1 MLLVF
6 GGTTQAAAAIAIE
19 GGQIAEAPA
28 DEAGIQSYRG
38 IPYAAAPVGA
48 LRWKAPAPVR
58 PWDGVRGVSQWGA
71 HCMQNPRLGN
81 FDPLNPRMDEDCLY
95 LNVWTPVD
103 AQKSGKRVP
112 VMVWIY
118 GGSNSVGAAS
128 QPEYDGEALA
138 RKGVVLVSFNYR
150 VDIFGFLAHPEL
162 TAESGTHSSGNYGLL
177 DQIAAL
183 QWVQRNI
190 DKFGG
195 DPKQVTVFGESAGA
209 FDISLLMASPL
220 THGLFARA
228 IGESGGA
235 FSLSSA
241 FGPKPL
247 STGEQQGESFMQA
260 AGAKH
265 MDEMRRLPA
274 TELLQT
280 AAKNPILFGFGVVDG
295 YVVPEHPAQLF
306 AKGLQQDVPLLTG
319 QNADE
324 GSLFVPRMKQPGDA
338 DEYAAMVKAQFK
350 DQADQVQALYPAG
363 ASGGV
368 KSAFTQLMGDQILGY
383 GNWAW
388 AEAAAKYG
396 KSPVYRYYF
405 NRRPPAAPAFSLYPL
420 AAPGAYHFAEIL
432 YVFNHLDLRPEWQWQ
447 EADRHLSDT
456 MAAYWTNFAKTG
468 NPNAGDLPR
477 WEAYQPGSQGKVMG
491 LGAESGMVSDPAFAQ
506 MRFWDSMLH
515 SSSGGQ

>member
-1 MLLVF
+1 MRY
-6 GGTTQAAAAIAIE
+6 TIAIE

-71 HCMQNPRLGN
+71 RCMQNPRLGN

-162 TAESGTHSSGNYGLL
+162 TAESGTHASGNYGLL

-228 IGESGGA
+228 IGESGGDGA
-235 FSLSSA
+235 GLLSS
-241 FGPKPL
+241 GV
-247 STGEQQGESFMQA
+247 
-260 AGAKH
+260 
-265 MDEMRRLPA
+265 RLCH
-274 TELLQT
+274 
-280 AAKNPILFGFGVVDG
+280 GV
-295 YVVPEHPAQLF
+295 
-306 AKGLQQDVPLLTG
+306 
-319 QNADE
+319 
-324 GSLFVPRMKQPGDA
+324 
-338 DEYAAMVKAQFK
+338 
-350 DQADQVQALYPAG
+350 
-363 ASGGV
+363 
-368 KSAFTQLMGDQILGY
+368 
-383 GNWAW
+383 
-388 AEAAAKYG
+388 AAA
-396 KSPVYRYYF
+396 
-405 NRRPPAAPAFSLYPL
+405 RREL
-420 AAPGAYHFAEIL
+420 
-432 YVFNHLDLRPEWQWQ
+432 
-447 EADRHLSDT
+447 
-456 MAAYWTNFAKTG
+456 
-468 NPNAGDLPR
+468 
-477 WEAYQPGSQGKVMG
+477 
-491 LGAESGMVSDPAFAQ
+491 
-506 MRFWDSMLH
+506 
-515 SSSGGQ
+515 